1 MKKQPQNRK
10 RLQPEGDR
18 VTATAEHENRFFP
31 PRVKA

>member
-1 MKKQPQNRK
+1 MKKEVKNRK
-10 RLQPEGDR
+10 RVQPEGDR